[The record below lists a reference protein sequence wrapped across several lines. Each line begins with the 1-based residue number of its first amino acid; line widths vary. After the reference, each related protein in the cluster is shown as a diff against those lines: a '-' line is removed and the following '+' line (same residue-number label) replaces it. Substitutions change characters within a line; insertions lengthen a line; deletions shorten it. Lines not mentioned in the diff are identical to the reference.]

1 MCGMFSVVA
10 FASIDGTKMGT
21 GKGVNVGD
29 VSLQLTNF
37 SFCGTEESGK

>member
-1 MCGMFSVVA
+1 MCSAVA
-10 FASIDGTKMGT
+10 FATFDDTKMGK
-21 GKGVNVGD
+21 GKSLIVGD